1 VQKTSQIIFI
11 ALLLN
16 SILNA
21 QKIGFDTDKIN
32 KTPTNW
38 NEGITGMG
46 NYKWR
51 VTKDEL
57 TPSKPNA
64 LAQSGV
70 GSFPWCVLQ
79 TSNLKDGQVSV
90 KFKPISG
97 RIDRSGGLI
106 WRFKNKDEYYV
117 ARANALENNVALYYV
132 KDGYRNTIKYVD
144 AKVESNK
151 YSTLKVVFKGDRIQ
165 VFLNGKK
172 YIDLKDSHI
181 AHGGKVG
188 LWTKADSNTMFDDFE
203 YIEHKQ
209 NTYKIIK

>member
-1 VQKTSQIIFI
+1 MNPITKTLQLAFVI
-11 ALLLN
+11 ALSN

-21 QKIGFDTDKIN
+21 QKINFDKDATG
-32 KTPTNW
+32 KTPTRW
-38 NEGITGMG
+38 NEGITGIG

-51 VTKDEL
+51 VAKDSSA
-57 TPSKPNA
+57 PSAPNV
-64 LAQSGV
+64 LLQSAY

-79 TSNLKDGQVSV
+79 SANIQDGTISV

-97 RIDRSGGLI
+97 RIDSSGGLI

-144 AKVESNK
+144 AKVPSGV
-151 YSTLKVVFKGDRIQ
+151 YSTLKVEFKNSQIK

-172 YIDLKDSHI
+172 YIDLKDTHISHS
-181 AHGGKVG
+181 GKVG
-188 LWTKADSNTMFDDFE
+188 LWTKADSTTMFDDFE
-203 YIEHKQ
+203 YS
-209 NTYKIIK
+209 NYK